1 MDELKITLSPEADQN
16 PKETVEC
23 LISAASA
30 IFSKTENDF
39 EEIKN
44 TKWYKRLWKLITFSK
59 DNEKKLADGVSSVA
73 KLQEIIMKALLLLAD
88 KSADISD
95 FLCKHDEEIVRLSQ
109 NQASLAKNQSAISDE
124 IARLKT
130 GAKKTISLY
139 NIEGEKR
146 KIFMTAFCSVV
157 DILNSELDYC
167 VDYYNQIYDALDC
180 TDAQSSIRL
189 NSVNDTLNTEE
200 QLLLYRVIIE
210 YVFLATNS
218 FVCKA
223 EILDYLA
230 VSPTD
235 IEATKA
241 YITVQVKRGGRE
253 NLLLKYKSK
262 YSVNGYTL
270 VDDDDIDWIIDKSDD
285 FEDNKVFADEE
296 NNSDYSG
303 LFNLIR
309 SKIGDVFLEEKQK
322 AKIQS
327 QIKRQKEYHEKYIPQ
342 VIPKTIV
349 AVADL
354 VMVQVIF
361 TTSGIHIHRSL
372 WNDCVYA
379 KYADINT
386 SASTIDHKK
395 NILHLLKADKTEF
408 FAFESSAS
416 FFDCSKFLELIDE
429 IKALNT
435 SATDCPIAIA
445 DMSEEIKLAYG
456 KALVC
461 FSNLT
466 KCQLVEAIR
475 IIHDLKISDD
485 TLHQLCKYIDTSTY
499 QELLLN
505 LKGMLPYPSEENAC
519 YSLIQ
524 DMAVLIQYS
533 NGRCCDITGEEDKII
548 GTAVE
553 TLGIDSNIKRE
564 LIPVAQINYRIL
576 QKDITKKEM
585 DKLGQRLKDTAAQ
598 VGISLAVVS
607 STSALLMNHLWLWF
621 IPSFGYLVGIAS
633 ATLSLVLRKKADKD
647 KMDSEYERIY
657 KILEDSYS
665 NLYRRLSKNCKT
677 VQGTS
682 LIHSLK
688 MSAERTNKNI
698 KEFLD
703 NIQ

>member
-1 MDELKITLSPEADQN
+1 MEKYELLLTEQAEKNIEDALATLITAAQEIASASEKDFEKIKAKKWYNRLWELVTFNNDNQKIQARGVGNLAKLNEIITKAIVLVAKQSKNTSEIVYDALNKIDLLFERQN
-16 PKETVEC
+16 KLMETV
-23 LISAASA
+23 LTIRRGFA
-30 IFSKTENDF
+30 TEERF
-39 EEIKN
+39 
-44 TKWYKRLWKLITFSK
+44 
-59 DNEKKLADGVSSVA
+59 
-73 KLQEIIMKALLLLAD
+73 
-88 KSADISD
+88 
-95 FLCKHDEEIVRLSQ
+95 DELSQ
-109 NQASLAKNQSAISDE
+109 NQRDIIFAVLHTYALEGSNDDTGKLLATLRGQAHDTYANVNYSIIETELTPKSSQKMLYSLIHAYSF
-124 IARLKT
+124 LLT
-130 GAKKTISLY
+130 GDLANEDHDIFQYIGLSENEKKTIR
-139 NIEGEKR
+139 NRVKD
-146 KIFMTAFCSVV
+146 
-157 DILNSELDYC
+157 DIG
-167 VDYYNQIYDALDC
+167 IYGKDEYIKFFDV
-180 TDAQSSIRL
+180 S
-189 NSVNDTLNTEE
+189 TEE
-200 QLLLYRVIIE
+200 YD
-210 YVFLATNS
+210 F
-218 FVCKA
+218 
-223 EILDYLA
+223 
-230 VSPTD
+230 D
-235 IEATKA
+235 IDA
-241 YITVQVKRGGRE
+241 
-253 NLLLKYKSK
+253 
-262 YSVNGYTL
+262 
-270 VDDDDIDWIIDKSDD
+270 DDIVLNIDESYI
-285 FEDNKVFADEE
+285 FEDNNGFANAE
-296 NNSDYSG
+296 NNSDYSE

-327 QIKRQKEYHEKYIPQ
+327 QIKRQKKYHEKYIPQ

-354 VMVQVIF
+354 VMVRVIF

-435 SATDCPIAIA
+435 SAADCPIAIA

-466 KCQLVEAIR
+466 KCQLVDAIR
-475 IIHDLKISDD
+475 IINDLKISDD
-485 TLHQLCKYIDTSTY
+485 TLYQLRQYIDSSTY

-548 GTAVE
+548 GIAVE
-553 TLGIDSNIKRE
+553 ALGIDANIKRE
-564 LIPVAQINYRIL
+564 LIPIAQINYRIL
-576 QKDITKKEM
+576 KKDITKKEM

-607 STSALLMNHLWLWF
+607 STSALLMNHLWFWF
-621 IPSFGYLVGIAS
+621 IPSFGSILGIAS
-633 ATLSLVLRKKADKD
+633 ATLSLILRKKADKD

-665 NLYRRLSKNCKT
+665 NLYKRLSKNCRT
-677 VQGTS
+677 VQDTS

-688 MSAERTNKNI
+688 LSAERTNKNI
-698 KEFLD
+698 KESID

>member
-1 MDELKITLSPEADQN
+1 MDNYELLLTEQAQENIEDTLATLIT
-16 PKETVEC
+16 
-23 LISAASA
+23 AAQEIATASE
-30 IFSKTENDF
+30 KDF
-39 EEIKN
+39 EKIKA
-44 TKWYKRLWKLITFSK
+44 KRWYKRLWELVTFNNDNQKIQARGAGNLAKLNEITMKAIVLVSKQSK
-59 DNEKKLADGVSSVA
+59 DIAEKVHESLKQLQQLEDDVSDLYEQQIKIISVVQ
-73 KLQEIIMKALLLLAD
+73 KIKRGFETEER
-88 KSADISD
+88 
-95 FLCKHDEEIVRLSQ
+95 FDELSQ
-109 NQASLAKNQSAISDE
+109 NQRDIIFAVLRTYAQGSTNDDTGKLLATLRGQAHDTYANVNYGIIGTELTPSSQKMLYGLIHAYSLLLTGEFAYEDHE
-124 IARLKT
+124 ILQ
-130 GAKKTISLY
+130 Y
-139 NIEGEKR
+139 
-146 KIFMTAFCSVV
+146 
-157 DILNSELDYC
+157 
-167 VDYYNQIYDALDC
+167 
-180 TDAQSSIRL
+180 IRL
-189 NSVNDTLNTEE
+189 SGKEKKEIRNRVKDDIGIYGKDEYIKFFDVSTEE
-200 QLLLYRVIIE
+200 YD
-210 YVFLATNS
+210 F
-218 FVCKA
+218 
-223 EILDYLA
+223 
-230 VSPTD
+230 D
-235 IEATKA
+235 IDA
-241 YITVQVKRGGRE
+241 
-253 NLLLKYKSK
+253 
-262 YSVNGYTL
+262 
-270 VDDDDIDWIIDKSDD
+270 DDIDWNIDESNN
-285 FEDNKVFADEE
+285 FEDNSVFANEE
-296 NNSDYSG
+296 IKSDYSE

-322 AKIQS
+322 EKIQS
-327 QIKRQKEYHEKYIPQ
+327 QIKRQKKYHEKYIPQ

-466 KCQLVEAIR
+466 KCQLVDAIR
-475 IIHDLKISDD
+475 IINDLKISDD
-485 TLHQLCKYIDTSTY
+485 TLHQLRQYIDASTY

-533 NGRCCDITGEEDKII
+533 SGRCCDITGEEDKII
-548 GTAVE
+548 GIAVE
-553 TLGIDSNIKRE
+553 ALGIDANIKRE
-564 LIPVAQINYRIL
+564 LIPIAQINYRIL
-576 QKDITKKEM
+576 KKDITKKEM

-633 ATLSLVLRKKADKD
+633 ATLSLILRKKADKD

-677 VQGTS
+677 VQDTP

>member
-1 MDELKITLSPEADQN
+1 MDNYELLLTEQAQENIEDTLATLITAAQE
-16 PKETVEC
+16 
-23 LISAASA
+23 IASA
-30 IFSKTENDF
+30 SQKDF
-39 EEIKN
+39 EKIKAK
-44 TKWYKRLWKLITFSK
+44 KWYKRLWELVTFNNDNQKIQARGVGNLAKLNEITMKAIVLVSKQSK
-59 DNEKKLADGVSSVA
+59 DIAEKVHESLKQLQQLEDDVSDLYEQQIKIISVVQ
-73 KLQEIIMKALLLLAD
+73 KIKRGFETEER
-88 KSADISD
+88 
-95 FLCKHDEEIVRLSQ
+95 FDELSQ
-109 NQASLAKNQSAISDE
+109 NQRDIIFAVLHTYALEKGSNDDTGKLLATLRGQAHDTYANVNYDIIETELTPSSQKILYTIIHAYSL
-124 IARLKT
+124 LLT
-130 GAKKTISLY
+130 GEFANEDHEMLQY
-139 NIEGEKR
+139 
-146 KIFMTAFCSVV
+146 
-157 DILNSELDYC
+157 
-167 VDYYNQIYDALDC
+167 
-180 TDAQSSIRL
+180 IRL
-189 NSVNDTLNTEE
+189 SGNEKKEIRNRVKNDISIYGKDEYIKFFDAPTEE
-200 QLLLYRVIIE
+200 YDFDVD
-210 YVFLATNS
+210 AN
-218 FVCKA
+218 
-223 EILDYLA
+223 
-230 VSPTD
+230 D
-235 IEATKA
+235 I
-241 YITVQVKRGGRE
+241 VW
-253 NLLLKYKSK
+253 N
-262 YSVNGYTL
+262 
-270 VDDDDIDWIIDKSDD
+270 IDESDD
-285 FEDNKVFADEE
+285 FEDNNIFVDEE
-296 NNSDYSG
+296 TNSDYSE
-303 LFNLIR
+303 LFELIR
-309 SKIGDVFLEEKQK
+309 SKIGDVFLEEKEK
-322 AKIQS
+322 SKIKS
-327 QIKRQKEYHEKYIPQ
+327 QLKRQKKYHEKYIPQ
-342 VIPKTIV
+342 VIPKTII

-466 KCQLVEAIR
+466 KCQLVDAIR

-485 TLHQLCKYIDTSTY
+485 TLHQLRQHIDLATY

-533 NGRCCDITGEEDKII
+533 SGRCCDITGEEDKII
-548 GTAVE
+548 GIAVE
-553 TLGIDSNIKRE
+553 TLGIDANIKRE

-576 QKDITKKEM
+576 KKDITKKEM
-585 DKLGQRLKDTAAQ
+585 DKLGQRLKDTASQ

-607 STSALLMNHLWLWF
+607 STSALLINHLWFWF
-621 IPSFGYLVGIAS
+621 IPSFGAIVGIAS
-633 ATLSLVLRKKADKD
+633 ATLSLILRKKADKD

-657 KILEDSYS
+657 KLLEDSYAK
-665 NLYRRLSKNCKT
+665 LYRTLSNNCST
-677 VQGTS
+677 VQDTS
-682 LIHSLK
+682 LIYSLK
-688 MSAERTNKNI
+688 LSAERTNKNI
-698 KEFLD
+698 KESLD